1 MAATARRWGRGAAG
15 LGLLLLPTRG
25 GGGGRTGTRQH
36 LRPLL
41 LPPAPSSGSSSRCCC
56 WQGGFPGHFTGQK
69 VAGVNAS
76 VWSAPLPA
84 SLGVTSP
91 FDNLYI
97 GGTGGRRVTR
107 AKAPNGNPELTI
119 DGFAGGAQSW
129 LPPQRYPAPQ
139 DVSIASPSRPDD
151 PFFATYQLGV
161 GGTCAIF
168 DPPQVTMGGGRG
180 GAVEALPTILV
191 LA

>member
-1 MAATARRWGRGAAG
+1 MQP
-15 LGLLLLPTRG
+15 LPS
-25 GGGGRTGTRQH
+25 
-36 LRPLL
+36 PPS
-41 LPPAPSSGSSSRCCC
+41 LPR
-56 WQGGFPGHFTGQK
+56 QGGFPGHFTGQK

-76 VWSAPLPA
+76 VWSAPLPS
-84 SLGVTSP
+84 SLGVNSP
-91 FDNLYI
+91 FDNLYV
-97 GGTGGRRVTR
+97 GGKGGRRVTR

-151 PFFATYQLGV
+151 PFFPTYQLGV

-168 DPPQVTMGGGRG
+168 EPQQVRGQGR
-180 GAVEALPTILV
+180 A
-191 LA
+191 